1 MIKQLGP
8 FVNRTRLLFRSPLY
22 LDSLCKAFYKIV
34 PLIFAEDRCKELDET
49 VNQLR
54 EELASK
60 NVLIQQREDGSEL
73 DHVRHQLDHAQN
85 DLNQINERNHV

>member
-1 MIKQLGP
+1 M
-8 FVNRTRLLFRSPLY
+8 
-22 LDSLCKAFYKIV
+22 
-34 PLIFAEDRCKELDET
+34 DET

-73 DHVRHQLDHAQN
+73 DHVRDQLDNAQN
-85 DLNQINERNHV
+85 DLNQIYERNNV

>member
-1 MIKQLGP
+1 MLHVI
-8 FVNRTRLLFRSPLY
+8 
-22 LDSLCKAFYKIV
+22 LDHLTTAYQSTIWYKIV
-34 PLIFAEDRCKELDET
+34 TLIFAEDRCKELDET

-73 DHVRHQLDHAQN
+73 DHVRDQLDNAQN
-85 DLNQINERNHV
+85 DLNQIYERNNV